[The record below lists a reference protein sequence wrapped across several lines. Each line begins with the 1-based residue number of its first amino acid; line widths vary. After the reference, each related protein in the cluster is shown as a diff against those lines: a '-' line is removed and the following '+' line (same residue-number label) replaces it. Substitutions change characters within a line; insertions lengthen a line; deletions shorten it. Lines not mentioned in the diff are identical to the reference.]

1 MYEVQ
6 INVAVTFDVPLLYF
20 TASLYTDLVQLP
32 NGVSGLKRVLGSG
45 KRFMVDY
52 VTWTSPDLKSAGC
65 HPGTLEE
72 FFSWAKQNGSPQ
84 V

>member
-1 MYEVQ
+1 
-6 INVAVTFDVPLLYF
+6 
-20 TASLYTDLVQLP
+20 LP

-72 FFSWAKQNGSPQ
+72 FFVWAKQNGPPQ